1 MLEKRGIGTQFSAEG
16 ILKGLQLWLVQM
28 DKMDILLGQPVPSL
42 HLMVKQIHLAPCLLH
57 T

>member
-28 DKMDILLGQPVPSL
+28 DKMDIPLGQPVPSL